1 MMLVAHEYKSMIK
14 MSYYG
19 VLVPQSIRGFDV
31 DLTLDYSRVYVIIC
45 FVRDHRA
52 RDFRVITLSDS
63 WG

>member
-1 MMLVAHEYKSMIK
+1 MIK